1 MYLEKYLWPYQDQVE
16 LSKLSELS
24 ELEPYIDLDQ
34 KLKIKK

>member
-16 LSKLSELS
+16 LSKLSGLS